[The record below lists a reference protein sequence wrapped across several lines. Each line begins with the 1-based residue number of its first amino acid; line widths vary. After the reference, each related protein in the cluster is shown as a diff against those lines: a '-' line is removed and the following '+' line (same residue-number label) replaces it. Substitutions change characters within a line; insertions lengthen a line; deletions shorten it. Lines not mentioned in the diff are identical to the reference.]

1 MAKYNYDGTND
12 YNWQARID
20 SAPSGKEQK
29 RLRDKQDRLANNEPL
44 EAWAAYV
51 AGIVSGVI
59 FFIFIL
65 SMGA

>member
-1 MAKYNYDGTND
+1 MAKYNYDGSHD

-29 RLRDKQDRLANNEPL
+29 RLRDKQNRLKNSEPL
-44 EAWAAYV
+44 GGWAAYG
-51 AGIVSGVI
+51 AGFVSGI
-59 FFIFIL
+59 IIFIFIL